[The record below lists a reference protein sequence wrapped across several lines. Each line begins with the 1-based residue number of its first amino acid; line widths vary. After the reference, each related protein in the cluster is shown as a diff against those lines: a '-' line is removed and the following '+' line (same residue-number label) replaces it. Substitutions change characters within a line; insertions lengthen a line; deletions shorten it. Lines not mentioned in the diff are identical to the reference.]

1 MPEKTRNR
9 KTNKKK
15 LTSKK
20 KSKPYTSKKNTNK
33 KHTGKTRNDKNTLA
47 SSTPDMKYS
56 TSKSNEFR
64 LLRCAPNVEGINA
77 FSSTCYTKDAFDKLK
92 DSWNLR
98 NKNEPITSNNPKQ
111 IWDFLRGKL
120 NGVCE
125 HERCWLEQEFMK
137 NKVTKDLKLYT
148 HAPMHPNEWKKNI
161 DEWLDSNDIKRVMRQ
176 YEHKH
181 PTFSFIGPSPV
192 NYYTIFNDGQCV
204 WDDLCKF
211 KLEKM
216 IKRKTD
222 IGIIFNLDPH
232 YMDGSHWV
240 ALYLDLKRGK
250 IYYFDSVGKEPH
262 PDIMKFI
269 QMVQLQSIQLDNKYE
284 YIQNTLQHQQRD
296 GQCGMYCIYF
306 ILSMLERKMEDKDK
320 IADEL
325 MNNRIE
331 DDKMAKL
338 RSILY
343 NDK

>member
-1 MPEKTRNR
+1 MIYFNVLQIYIIMPKKTRKN
-9 KTNKKK
+9 KKNKKK
-15 LTSKK
+15 ENKK
-20 KSKPYTSKKNTNK
+20 KYSGRRKTQTKSKLDTD
-33 KHTGKTRNDKNTLA
+33 TRTQD
-47 SSTPDMKYS
+47 P
-56 TSKSNEFR
+56 NEFR
-64 LLRCAPNVEGINA
+64 LLRCAPNVEGNNA
-77 FSSTCYTKDAFDKLK
+77 FSTTCYTKDAFDKLK
-92 DSWNLR
+92 DAWNLR
-98 NKNEPITSNNPKQ
+98 NKNEHISSNNPKQ
-111 IWDFLRGKL
+111 IWEFLRRKF
-120 NGVCE
+120 NNVCE

-137 NKVTKDLKLYT
+137 NSVTKDMKLYT
-148 HAPMHPNEWKKNI
+148 HAPTHPNEWKKNI
-161 DEWLDSNDIKRVMRQ
+161 DEWLDSYDIKRVMRQ
-176 YEHKH
+176 YEHKY
-181 PTFSFIGPSPV
+181 PSFSFIGPSPV
-192 NYYTIFNDGQCV
+192 NYYTIFNDGHCV

-222 IGIIFNLDPH
+222 IGVIFNLDPH

-262 PDIMKFI
+262 PDIMQFI
-269 QMVQLQSIQLDNKYE
+269 QMVQLQSIQLDNRYD